1 MGAKPPPA
9 QKLTPEQRTEAR
21 PERER
26 RRLHDAVD
34 RLLASRVAQG
44 FPVKVDDPAVLA
56 RIAAILLEHE
66 RESRSHRAVDD

>member
-1 MGAKPPPA
+1 MGANSP
-9 QKLTPEQRTEAR
+9 QKLTPGQRAQIRAEYERPLLDEAV
-21 PERER
+21 
-26 RRLHDAVD
+26 H

-66 RESRSHRAVDD
+66 RDQRGPGAGR

>member
-1 MGAKPPPA
+1 MGAKRLPA

-21 PERER
+21 AERER

-44 FPVKVDDPAVLA
+44 FPAKVEDPTVLA

-66 RESRSHRAVDD
+66 REKQSHGAVDD

>member
-1 MGAKPPPA
+1 MGAKRPPT
-9 QKLTPEQRTEAR
+9 QKLTPEQRAEAR
-21 PERER
+21 AERER

-44 FPVKVDDPAVLA
+44 FPAKVEDPTVLA

-66 RESRSHRAVDD
+66 REQRSRGAVDD